1 MQPYYHFLFMMLL
14 GFSAHS
20 SSAQNYFEYHTNIIK
35 AEQQIF
41 VEEHFNEGLETYLNT
56 FNRYDF
62 VFLNDCMTALQIALH
77 AEDENAFLK
86 IANKATQ
93 NGLMPRH
100 LLKMAYINKHP
111 IYQKYKDSIISM
123 YKINRTHYLKRIDTA
138 ALKKMYHLYA
148 MDQLVKNRGQNESNA
163 DYNSRYSQQ
172 IKETFKNFQAL
183 THQHGWP
190 SDKVMGIYQ
199 SDIMKELQIA
209 QPDMIDYYYKYKDQ
223 YNIREGQ
230 FQEDETDFCQSF
242 FWAVLAHYGHHI
254 SYQYYNDDFYLE
266 QIKKGN
272 IHPDDLGYLI
282 DFKHWNSNK
291 ETILA
296 AANKV

>member
-1 MQPYYHFLFMMLL
+1 
-14 GFSAHS
+14 
-20 SSAQNYFEYHTNIIK
+20 
-35 AEQQIF
+35 
-41 VEEHFNEGLETYLNT
+41 
-56 FNRYDF
+56 
-62 VFLNDCMTALQIALH
+62 
-77 AEDENAFLK
+77 
-86 IANKATQ
+86 
-93 NGLMPRH
+93 
-100 LLKMAYINKHP
+100 
-111 IYQKYKDSIISM
+111 
-123 YKINRTHYLKRIDTA
+123 
-138 ALKKMYHLYA
+138 
-148 MDQLVKNRGQNESNA
+148 
-163 DYNSRYSQQ
+163 
-172 IKETFKNFQAL
+172 
-183 THQHGWP
+183 
-190 SDKVMGIYQ
+190 MGIYQ

-296 AANKV
+296 AANKGEFFGKLPASTPITDVRYYIAPTNTLNAVHQKFYLAPLEVEMAKARFMKKYGLQLTFGNGGSRI